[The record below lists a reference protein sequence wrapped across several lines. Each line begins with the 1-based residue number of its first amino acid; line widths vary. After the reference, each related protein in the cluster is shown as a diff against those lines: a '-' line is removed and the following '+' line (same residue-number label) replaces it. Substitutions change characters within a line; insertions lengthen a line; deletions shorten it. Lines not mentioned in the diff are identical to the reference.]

1 MNIVCPLCKFEQHK
15 VIYKNVTSF
24 PHADI
29 VKCTS
34 CNHLYTYFQEEIDVS
49 NLYSDEVYKVVE
61 NRNSVFD
68 RVLSL
73 EYNRVIKKINSLKA
87 GYGFLLDFGCGK
99 GKFGSLVAKAG
110 WKVKCVETSS
120 ERARYAS
127 SVYGLEVNTDLYQSG
142 KIFDTEF
149 EALTLFHV
157 LEHLP
162 APEELLRELITN
174 NLKGNALVVVE
185 VPNFKSF
192 QSNLAK
198 NKWLHLDVPR
208 HLSHFTPER
217 LGIFLNGLDLIVI
230 KKSSFSWHLGVLG
243 MLDSL
248 MKLFGFQKNI
258 IYELKNKRDFLL
270 LFKVSILFPFA
281 ILFEALASL
290 VNRGGIIRF
299 YLLRKRQF

>member
-1 MNIVCPLCKFEQHK
+1 MNIVCPLCKFEHYK
-15 VIYKNVTSF
+15 VIYKNVTSY

-29 VKCTS
+29 VKCTF
-34 CNHLYTYFQEEIDVS
+34 CNHFYTYLPEEVDLD

-61 NRNSVFD
+61 NRNSIFD
-68 RVLSL
+68 KVLSL
-73 EYNRVIKKINSLKA
+73 EYNRVVKKIKSLNPR
-87 GYGFLLDFGCGK
+87 YGLLLDFGCGK
-99 GKFGSLVAKAG
+99 GKFGSLASKAG
-110 WKVKCVETSS
+110 WKVKCVETST

-127 SVYGLEVNTDLYQSG
+127 SVYGLDVNADFYQSG

-162 APEELLRELITN
+162 APEELLRELIKY
-174 NLKGNALVVVE
+174 NLKEKALVVVE

-198 NKWLHLDVPR
+198 NKWLHLDAPR
-208 HLSHFTPER
+208 HVSHFTPER
-217 LGIFLNGLDLIVI
+217 LHNFLKQLDLIVI

-248 MKLFGFQKNI
+248 MKLFGFKKNI
-258 IYELKNKRDFLL
+258 IYELKNKRNFLL
-270 LFKVSILFPFA
+270 LLKISILLPFA
-281 ILFEALASL
+281 ILFETLASL

-299 YLLRKRQF
+299 YLLRKHQA